1 MSLESHIEDLEIL
14 LYYSLL
20 FDIYVCTKFYKLNVL
35 ISFFVLSPQISQLQ
49 LFLRFVKLSF

>member
-14 LYYSLL
+14 LYYCLL
-20 FDIYVCTKFYKLNVL
+20 FDIYVGTKFYKLNVL

-49 LFLRFVKLSF
+49 LFLRYVKL